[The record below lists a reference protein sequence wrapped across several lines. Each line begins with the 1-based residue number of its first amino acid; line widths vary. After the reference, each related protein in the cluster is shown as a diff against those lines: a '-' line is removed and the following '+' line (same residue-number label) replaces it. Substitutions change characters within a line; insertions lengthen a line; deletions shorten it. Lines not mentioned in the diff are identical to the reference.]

1 MYINVWQLR
10 QSLIILLCFIAL
22 WILSTSHRF
31 SDLTD
36 SGKNCLHAAN
46 IEVFNSKMPTKSH
59 VLYKM
64 QGDSIPF
71 NLIFLKVLLFFILKK
86 NLKTP

>member
-22 WILSTSHRF
+22 WILSTSPRF

-46 IEVFNSKMPTKSH
+46 MEVFNS
-59 VLYKM
+59 
-64 QGDSIPF
+64 
-71 NLIFLKVLLFFILKK
+71 
-86 NLKTP
+86 